1 MTIVPMERLV
11 STDNVKILVTVEQEL
26 SVLWRTTD
34 QSVSVL
40 QATWAILRYPV
51 ILLVV
56 SLTASAETGRLV
68 LRENV
73 STPVWSRTPVE
84 DLLNVILPSTG
95 PTVDVCQDTRAIL
108 LLVVRLLDVA
118 LIQSVHLT
126 RHAETR
132 TVSILVSM
140 RIHVRRMLNVLSV
153 ITSLSVAVPLVTQ
166 ATLVWPA
173 SPSHHQSV
181 SRTRTVHH
189 NTHVLTTGVSSSVPS
204 SAHAETPPPAPSL
217 TLCQCA
223 P

>member
-1 MTIVPMERLV
+1 MTTVPMERLV
-11 STDNVKILVTVEQEL
+11 STDNVKILVTVEPEL
-26 SVLWRTTD
+26 SVLWRTID

-126 RHAETR
+126 RLAETR

-153 ITSLSVAVPLVTQ
+153 TTCLSADVPSDTR
-166 ATLVWPA
+166 AIPAWPV
-173 SPSHHQSV
+173 SRYLRPSV
-181 SRTRTVHH
+181 SRTRIVRH
-189 NTHVLTTGVSSSVPS
+189 NTRVWTTDVSSSVPP
-204 SAHAETPPPAPSL
+204 SARVVTPPPAPS
-217 TLCQCA
+217 
-223 P
+223 